1 MSEGHMGGAPGA
13 EKPPEAGGLDAQ
25 VVPAEKKF
33 FLVEYIQEMRKAFR
47 WVRSAPKPEEG
58 TLKKAKAGLRRWAK
72 GKKARFGVAAVVA
85 IMVVSW
91 GLFSA
96 QASSTAVYQG
106 GGPPGPG
113 PSGNTGNMTIAGVVD
128 EDSTKAVNVTL
139 NATRLSG
146 FTVTLTWT
154 DESVGANQRNQPD
167 QLGFTVMAPSGQ
179 NWTAPMSTS
188 GTVNWKLDDTSK
200 DYGAGAWTITVQGGN
215 MGDVQPITGRPC
227 LPLNLVCRPDTS
239 KGWTL
244 KMDWAW

>member
-1 MSEGHMGGAPGA
+1 MGGAHGA
-13 EKPPEAGGLDAQ
+13 EKPPEAGGLEAQ

-58 TLKKAKAGLRRWAK
+58 TLKKAKAGLRTWAK

-96 QASSTAVYQG
+96 QASSTTVYQG

-113 PSGNTGNMTIAGVVD
+113 ATGNNATVTFSGSVS
-128 EDSTKAVNVTL
+128 EQGTTPVNVTT
-139 NATRLSG
+139 NATRLSALS
-146 FTVTLTWT
+146 VTLTWS
-154 DESVGANQRNQPD
+154 DEPVSANQRNQPD
-167 QLGFTVMAPSGQ
+167 QLGFTVGAPSGQ
-179 NWTAPMSTS
+179 SWTAPMSTS
-188 GTVNWKLDDTSK
+188 GSVTWRLDDTSK
-200 DYGAGAWTITVQGGN
+200 DYGAFNWTVTVEGGT

-239 KGWTL
+239 N
-244 KMDWAW
+244 AWSLRVDSAW